1 MKIAV
6 ITGEESGD
14 KLAAS
19 ILRKLK
25 NSTDKSID
33 LYGIGGKALDEI
45 GIQKFHDISEIN
57 VMGIFEVLP
66 KILQI
71 SKIIN
76 KILENQ
82 GKSCKYSIYILCNFV
97 NFVNFEY
104 YGNK

>member
-25 NSTDKSID
+25 NSTDNSID

-76 KILENQ
+76 Q
-82 GKSCKYSIYILCNFV
+82 GESHEKEINRRYCRRKRGHLWCQTA
-97 NFVNFEY
+97 
-104 YGNK
+104 

>member
-19 ILRKLK
+19 ILRQFK
-25 NSTDKSID
+25 NSIDKQVD
-33 LYGIGGKALDEI
+33 LYGIGGKALDEL

-66 KILQI
+66 KVVQI
-71 SKIIN
+71 SRIINDTVAKIIN
-76 KILENQ
+76 LKPDLIFN
-82 GKSCKYSIYILCNFV
+82 
-97 NFVNFEY
+97 
-104 YGNK
+104 